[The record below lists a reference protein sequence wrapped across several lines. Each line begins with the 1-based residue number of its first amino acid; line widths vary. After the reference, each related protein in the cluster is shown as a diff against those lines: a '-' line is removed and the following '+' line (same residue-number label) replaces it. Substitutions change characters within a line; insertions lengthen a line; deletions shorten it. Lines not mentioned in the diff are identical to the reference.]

1 MACGGGCGFGPRRC
15 VKRDAASFRRMSVE
29 DALPVRGYRI
39 SASSPA
45 DKLPKP
51 NTTPTQLACY
61 SESRTALLLK
71 ILRNASVRPDESA
84 PLLST
89 TTRRYQTRAALLVL
103 QVPFREKLFPD
114 THFLWSPQSGNSRKW
129 KRGPVATWR
138 AARESKKTEDFMKM
152 INLSKLFI
160 TAALLCTPII
170 ASNAQTQNAK
180 KSSISPG
187 NSVILCMPG
196 LVFRCN
202 QFGCFCVKP

>member
-1 MACGGGCGFGPRRC
+1 MLFREPNRITAKNLAQRFREARGIGS
-15 VKRDAASFRRMSVE
+15 AA
-29 DALPVRGYRI
+29 
-39 SASSPA
+39 
-45 DKLPKP
+45 
-51 NTTPTQLACY
+51 
-61 SESRTALLLK
+61 LK
-71 ILRNASVRPDESA
+71 D
-84 PLLST
+84 
-89 TTRRYQTRAALLVL
+89 YQTRAALLVL

-129 KRGPVATWR
+129 KCGPVATWR